1 MSKSKVHYK
10 NRYGDN
16 IVFEKLG
23 DNIIKVSGYNPS
35 WIRLGWVNSYD
46 KAYDVYCQNNSE
58 PMSLED
64 FKDQIHQYEE
74 GKANLLNKY
83 KSLVTSDLN
92 TYGMFDPSGG
102 PYISLGSNLK
112 YYFDQKEDLIVNKIT
127 PQADHVLLEW
137 K

>member
-1 MSKSKVHYK
+1 MKTSYY

-16 IVFEKLG
+16 IVFEKL
-23 DNIIKVSGYNPS
+23 DNNIIKVSGYNPS

-46 KAYDVYCQNNSE
+46 KAYDAYCENNNE

-64 FKDQIHQYEE
+64 FKDQIHKHEK
-74 GKANLLNKY
+74 GKDNLLNKY
-83 KSLVTSDLN
+83 RSLVTSDLN

-112 YYFDQKEDLIVNKIT
+112 YYFNQKEDIIVNKIT
-127 PQADHVLLEW
+127 PQADHILIEW

>member
-1 MSKSKVHYK
+1 MKAKYT

-16 IVFEKLG
+16 IIFEKL
-23 DNIIKVSGYNPS
+23 DNNIIKVSGYNPE
-35 WIRLGWVNSYD
+35 WIRLGWSNLYD
-46 KAYDVYCQNNSE
+46 KAYDTYCENNSE

-64 FKDQIHQYEE
+64 FKDQIHQHEE

-83 KSLVTSDLN
+83 RSLVTSDLS
-92 TYGMFDPSGG
+92 TYNMFDPSGG

-112 YYFDQKEDLIVNKIT
+112 YYFNQKEDMIVNKIT

>member
-1 MSKSKVHYK
+1 MQAKYI

-16 IVFEKLG
+16 IIFEKL
-23 DNIIKVSGYNPS
+23 DNNIIKVSGYNPA
-35 WIRLGWVNSYD
+35 WIRLGWNNLYD
-46 KAYDVYCQNNSE
+46 KAYDTYCKDNSE

-83 KSLVTSDLN
+83 GSLITSDYN
-92 TYGMFDPSGG
+92 TYNMFDPSGG

-112 YYFDQKEDLIVNKIT
+112 YYFNQKEDIIVNKIT
-127 PQADHVLLEW
+127 PEADHILINYD
-137 K
+137 

>member
-1 MSKSKVHYK
+1 MKAKYT

-16 IVFEKLG
+16 IIFEKL
-23 DNIIKVSGYNPS
+23 DNNIIKVSGYNPE
-35 WIRLGWVNSYD
+35 WIRLGWSNLYD
-46 KAYDVYCQNNSE
+46 KAYDTYCENNSE

-83 KSLVTSDLN
+83 RSLVTSDLS
-92 TYGMFDPSGG
+92 TYNMFDPSGG

-112 YYFDQKEDLIVNKIT
+112 YYFNQKEDIIVNKIT

>member
-1 MSKSKVHYK
+1 MQAKYI

-16 IVFEKLG
+16 IIFEKL
-23 DNIIKVSGYNPS
+23 DNNIIKVSGYNPA
-35 WIRLGWVNSYD
+35 WIRLGWSNLYD
-46 KAYDVYCQNNSE
+46 KAYDTYCEDNSE

-83 KSLVTSDLN
+83 GSLVTSDYN
-92 TYGMFDPSGG
+92 TYNMFDPSGG

-112 YYFDQKEDLIVNKIT
+112 YYFNQKEDIIVNKIT
-127 PQADHVLLEW
+127 PEADHILINYD
-137 K
+137 